1 MRAMRG
7 QSAMHPIC
15 AMHPNL
21 AENPMTPY
29 RSNRFTLIAVA
40 ALATL
45 TGFAGCSSVPTTNAR
60 LDEARMDYQA
70 VQASPQATTLAG
82 SELKLASDALGQAS
96 AALASKASPAEVDQ
110 LAYLARQRVAIARE
124 TLSQKTAQQ
133 AVAGADA
140 ERDKLR
146 LAARTNEANTAQRG
160 AESAQRQAEAAQ
172 RDAEASKRQADAAQT
187 QAAAAQMQANDAQA
201 RSQQLA
207 AQIKALNATKTD
219 RGLVVTL
226 GDVLFDT
233 NQAQLKVGGQ
243 RSVDKLVAFLKDYPQ
258 RKALIEGFTDSIG
271 GADMNQ
277 ALSGRRAEA
286 VRMALLDQGVA
297 GNRITTRGYGEA
309 YPVAGNET
317 AGGRQANR
325 RVEIILSDDTGA
337 IAPR

>member
-1 MRAMRG
+1 
-7 QSAMHPIC
+7 
-15 AMHPNL
+15 
-21 AENPMTPY
+21 MTPH
-29 RSNRFTLIAVA
+29 RSHSFTLIAVA

-45 TGFAGCSSVPTTNAR
+45 TGLAGCSSVPTTNAR
-60 LDEARMDYQA
+60 LDEARSEYQA

-96 AALASKASPAEVDQ
+96 AALARKASPAEVDQ
-110 LAYLARQRVAIARE
+110 LAYLARQRVGIARE
-124 TLSQKTAQQ
+124 TLNQKTAQQ

-146 LAARTNEANTAQRG
+146 LAARTNEADAAQRG

-172 RDAEASKRQADAAQT
+172 RDAELSKRQADAAQRQAAT
-187 QAAAAQMQANDAQA
+187 AQLQAAAAQGQASDAQA
-201 RSQQLA
+201 RSQQLE
-207 AQIKALNATKTD
+207 AQIKALNSTKTD

-233 NQAQLKVGGQ
+233 NQALLKAGGQ
-243 RSVDKLVAFLKDYPQ
+243 RSVDKLVVFLKNYPQ

-271 GADMNQ
+271 GAELNQ
-277 ALSGRRAEA
+277 ALSGRRADA
-286 VRMALLDQGVA
+286 VRVALLDQGVA
-297 GNRITTRGYGEA
+297 GDRITSRGFGEA
-309 YPVAGNET
+309 YPVAGNDT

-325 RVEIILSDDTGA
+325 RVEIILSDDTGT

>member
-1 MRAMRG
+1 
-7 QSAMHPIC
+7 
-15 AMHPNL
+15 
-21 AENPMTPY
+21 MTPH
-29 RSNRFTLIAVA
+29 RSHSFTLIAVA

-45 TGFAGCSSVPTTNAR
+45 TGLAGCSSVPTTNAR
-60 LDEARMDYQA
+60 LDEARSEYQA

-96 AALASKASPAEVDQ
+96 AALARKASPAEVDQ
-110 LAYLARQRVAIARE
+110 LAYLARQRVGIARE
-124 TLSQKTAQQ
+124 TLNQKTAQQ

-146 LAARTNEANTAQRG
+146 LAARTNEADAAQRG

-172 RDAEASKRQADAAQT
+172 RDAELSKRQADAAQRQAAT
-187 QAAAAQMQANDAQA
+187 AQLQAAAAQGQASDAQA
-201 RSQQLA
+201 RSQQLE

-233 NQAQLKVGGQ
+233 NQALLKAGGQ
-243 RSVDKLVAFLKDYPQ
+243 RSVDKLVVFLKNYPQ

-271 GADMNQ
+271 GAELNQ
-277 ALSGRRAEA
+277 ALSGRRADA
-286 VRMALLDQGVA
+286 VRVALLDQGVA
-297 GNRITTRGYGEA
+297 GDRITSRGFGEA
-309 YPVAGNET
+309 YPVAGNDT

-325 RVEIILSDDTGA
+325 RVEIILSDDTGT

>member
-1 MRAMRG
+1 
-7 QSAMHPIC
+7 
-15 AMHPNL
+15 
-21 AENPMTPY
+21 MTPH
-29 RSNRFTLIAVA
+29 RAHGFTLIAVA

-45 TGFAGCSSVPTTNAR
+45 TGLAGCSSVPTTNAR
-60 LDEARMDYQA
+60 LDEARSEYQA

-96 AALASKASPAEVDQ
+96 AALARKASPADVDQ
-110 LAYLARQRVAIARE
+110 LAYLARQRVGIARE
-124 TLSQKTAQQ
+124 TLNQKTAQQ

-146 LAARTNEANTAQRG
+146 LAARTNEADAAQRG

-172 RDAEASKRQADAAQT
+172 RDAELSKRQADAAQRQAAT
-187 QAAAAQMQANDAQA
+187 AQLQAAAAQGQASDAQA
-201 RSQQLA
+201 RSQQLE

-233 NQAQLKVGGQ
+233 NQALLKAGGQ
-243 RSVDKLVAFLKDYPQ
+243 RSVDKLVVFLKNYPQ

-271 GADMNQ
+271 GADLNQ
-277 ALSGRRAEA
+277 ALSGRRADA
-286 VRMALLDQGVA
+286 VRVALLDQGVA
-297 GNRITTRGYGEA
+297 GDRITSRGFGEA
-309 YPVAGNET
+309 YPVAGNDT

-325 RVEIILSDDTGA
+325 RVEIILSDDTGT